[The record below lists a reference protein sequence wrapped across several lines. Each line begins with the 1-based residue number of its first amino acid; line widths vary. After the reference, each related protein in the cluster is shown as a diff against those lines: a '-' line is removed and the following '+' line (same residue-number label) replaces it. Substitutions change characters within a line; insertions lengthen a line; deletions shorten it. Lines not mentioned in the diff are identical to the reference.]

1 MLLADRVHMRAVHIY
16 EFVRS
21 NGWNAF
27 FQEVIY
33 WNRKAIVVEK
43 DLSEARF
50 REDIFREEHV
60 EFVELD
66 PGTFSKRK
74 FTYAVKN
81 RYLKTMY
88 YFRKGYGCHAL
99 VRENGVIG
107 EIWYYSPKESNGLSD
122 HADLHWIGLPL
133 GLDSVYSFDI
143 YFLPAERGRNLSAAL
158 QSSSMYAL
166 HQKGYRKAIAYYW
179 VDNIPAVW
187 NTRVINGWKEVKAIA
202 ASRFFLFRRFG
213 EIHDGDRSCEGILTN
228 RDGK

>member
-1 MLLADRVHMRAVHIY
+1 MLLPSRVHMRAVQIH

-27 FQEVIY
+27 IKEVIY

-50 REDIFREEHV
+50 REEIFRKENV

-66 PGTFSKRK
+66 PETFLKGK
-74 FTYAVKN
+74 FSYIENN
-81 RYLKTMY
+81 RCLKAMY

-99 VRENGVIG
+99 VRGNSVIG
-107 EIWYYSPKESNGLSD
+107 DMWYYSPKESNGLSD
-122 HADLHWIGLPL
+122 HPDLHWIGLKL

-187 NTRVINGWKEVKAIA
+187 NTRVINRWKEVKAIA
-202 ASRFFLFRRFG
+202 ASRFFLVRRF
-213 EIHDGDRSCEGILTN
+213 EGINDGYGLCKGIPNN
-228 RDGK
+228 REGK